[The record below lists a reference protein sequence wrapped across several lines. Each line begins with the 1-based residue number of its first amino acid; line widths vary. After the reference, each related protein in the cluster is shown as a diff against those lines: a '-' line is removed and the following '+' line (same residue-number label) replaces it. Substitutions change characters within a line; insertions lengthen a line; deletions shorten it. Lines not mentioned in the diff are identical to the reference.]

1 MLVPLLARSCGLVV
15 TMRQVAGKEGA
26 SIDPRLVAIAVAL
39 AQCPPGLQLLKAHL
53 LAVKQV
59 VHAAA
64 EDLVPAWSQEVHP
77 QGLPPRRRRERV
89 RPRAR
94 TGHDL
99 LIRRYPRA
107 CSGWF
112 RSVRDVRHRLSDAT
126 GGSALDRPALEGYLI
141 ASG

>member
-39 AQCPPGLQLLKAHL
+39 AQCPPGLQLLEAHL

-64 EDLVPAWSQEVHP
+64 EDLVPRLVPGSP
-77 QGLPPRRRRERV
+77 PPRPPAQETTGTGKAP
-89 RPRAR
+89 RPNRAR
-94 TGHDL
+94 
-99 LIRRYPRA
+99 P
-107 CSGWF
+107 
-112 RSVRDVRHRLSDAT
+112 SD
-126 GGSALDRPALEGYLI
+126 P
-141 ASG
+141 

>member
-64 EDLVPAWSQEVHP
+64 RILS
-77 QGLPPRRRRERV
+77 PPGPRKSTPKAS
-89 RPRAR
+89 RP
-94 TGHDL
+94 GDD
-99 LIRRYPRA
+99 
-107 CSGWF
+107 GN
-112 RSVRDVRHRLSDAT
+112 
-126 GGSALDRPALEGYLI
+126 G
-141 ASG
+141 